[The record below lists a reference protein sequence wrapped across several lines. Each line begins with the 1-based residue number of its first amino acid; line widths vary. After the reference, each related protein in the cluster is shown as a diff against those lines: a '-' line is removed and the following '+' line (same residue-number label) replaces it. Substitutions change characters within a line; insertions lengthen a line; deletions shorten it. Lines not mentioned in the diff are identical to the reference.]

1 MKRDCR
7 CAFFHRRSS
16 FFHRLHM
23 RLDRFGPCSRFLA
36 DRNWLGI
43 GSGIVHLLRFG
54 FLFRLLN
61 RLSRL
66 VDRIFTG
73 LDKFRRLFNRLLS
86 RLFSRLLSNLL
97 NLLMVLLTLLATVRN
112 SPYT

>member
-1 MKRDCR
+1 
-7 CAFFHRRSS
+7 
-16 FFHRLHM
+16 M

-73 LDKFRRLFNRLLS
+73 LDKFRRLLSRLLS
-86 RLFSRLLSNLL
+86 WLLSNLLSRLLSNLL

>member
-1 MKRDCR
+1 
-7 CAFFHRRSS
+7 
-16 FFHRLHM
+16 M
-23 RLDRFGPCSRFLA
+23 RLDRFGPCCRFLA
-36 DRNWLGI
+36 DRNWLDI

-61 RLSRL
+61 KLSRL
-66 VDRIFTG
+66 VDRIFIG

-86 RLFSRLLSNLL
+86 RLLSNLLNLLSNLL
-97 NLLMVLLTLLATVRN
+97 NLLMLLLTLLATVRN

>member
-1 MKRDCR
+1 
-7 CAFFHRRSS
+7 
-16 FFHRLHM
+16 M

-73 LDKFRRLFNRLLS
+73 LDKFRRLFNRLLN
-86 RLFSRLLSNLL
+86 RLLSNLL
-97 NLLMVLLTLLATVRN
+97 NLLMLLLMLLATVRN

>member
-36 DRNWLGI
+36 DRNWLDI

-66 VDRIFTG
+66 VDRIITG
-73 LDKFRRLFNRLLS
+73 LDKFCRLLS
-86 RLFSRLLSNLL
+86 NLLSRLLSNLL
-97 NLLMVLLTLLATVRN
+97 NLLMLLLTLLATVRN

>member
-1 MKRDCR
+1 
-7 CAFFHRRSS
+7 
-16 FFHRLHM
+16 M

-43 GSGIVHLLRFG
+43 GSGIIHLLRFG

-86 RLFSRLLSNLL
+86 RLLSNLL
-97 NLLMVLLTLLATVRN
+97 NLLMVLLMLLATVRN